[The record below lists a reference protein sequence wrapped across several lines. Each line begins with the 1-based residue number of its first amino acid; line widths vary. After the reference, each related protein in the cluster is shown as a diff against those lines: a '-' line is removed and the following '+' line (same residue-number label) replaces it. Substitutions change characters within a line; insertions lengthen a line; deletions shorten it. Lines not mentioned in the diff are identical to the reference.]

1 MKVGDLISWV
11 GSGGLGDTVDK
22 VLEDHEDSPVGL
34 IVGFDDE
41 GDPLILFPA
50 SNNWLQS
57 GPQYSRNVEVISES
71 R

>member
-11 GSGGLGDTVDK
+11 GPSDALIRL
-22 VLEDHEDSPVGL
+22 LEDHEDSPVGL
-34 IVGFDDE
+34 IVRFDDE
-41 GDPLILFPA
+41 GDPVILFPA
-50 SNNWLQS
+50 TNDWLQS

>member
-1 MKVGDLISWV
+1 MKVGDLIYWV
-11 GSGGLGDTVDK
+11 GPDGQGIQPTEGR
-22 VLEDHEDSPVGL
+22 EDSPVGL

-41 GDPLILFPA
+41 NDPVILFPA
-50 SNNWLQS
+50 ANAWLQS